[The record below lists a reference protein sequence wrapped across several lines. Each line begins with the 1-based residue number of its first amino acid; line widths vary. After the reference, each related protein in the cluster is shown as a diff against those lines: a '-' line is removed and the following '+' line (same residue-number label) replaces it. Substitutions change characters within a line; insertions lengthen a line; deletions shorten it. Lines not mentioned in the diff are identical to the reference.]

1 MYNFDSK
8 YVNNCVYSI
17 KKMNTIDFTFIKPSV
32 LATITNNSVSIY
44 DTLIHPT
51 KQLKFKQPF
60 SKEPISICT
69 INDKKIAVLR
79 KN

>member
-1 MYNFDSK
+1 
-8 YVNNCVYSI
+8 
-17 KKMNTIDFTFIKPSV
+17 MNIIDFSFIKPSII
-32 LATITNNSVSIY
+32 ATISNNSVCVY

-51 KQLKFKQPF
+51 KQLKFKQTF
-60 SKEPISICT
+60 TKDPISVST